1 MSRLSLRLGR
11 GKSSKSSNKLSSV
24 EDIPVIGSSNTTTKA
39 KEPALLDHSETSATS
54 IDLEVTPVKERKVLL
69 GSRSPPSAVP
79 PSPPIT
85 TDVFKKKARD
95 QSSRNKNSNHNPF
108 FLEDHEDDDYDD
120 NCGKKHWKEQR
131 DCSLTTIR
139 TSNKKQDLDLDR
151 WHNLLVSSEQQR
163 KQAATAQLQAYQ
175 DELQAVQQLV
185 EHSCQE
191 TVTAARWVTG
201 IAKAEEQLLRALEL
215 GESKDNGDDDHA
227 DDELLDDSF
236 ESSNNNNNNNN
247 NNHAKDEFF
256 GLPEKKK
263 EDESVDD
270 TNAAVIPMSS
280 STASNSGG
288 DEPDNNHDE
297 RPLLQSKSSSNVN
310 NSNDPPIASLTIP
323 SQTARS
329 YEPVTILFKQHNLLH
344 QSLLTMLDTRKT
356 AHKVQ
361 ELKKTMLEQVQV
373 LDQQAHLVFKD
384 MQSQELEVE
393 IAWSESYDMLFIIRT
408 SKEIPLLFAQPLLL
422 LFFHSYTQQTLTS
435 LLLKPCSKPTREI
448 HRIIPAATL
457 LTTATA
463 TTNNTIQQATCGWPN
478 WPTAPPSPAKRRA
491 PRAPSSKP
499 F

>member
-1 MSRLSLRLGR
+1 MRLGR
-11 GKSSKSSNKLSSV
+11 GKSSKSSNKSSV
-24 EDIPVIGSSNTTTKA
+24 EDIPVIGSSSSTKA

-54 IDLEVTPVKERKVLL
+54 IDLGASPIKERKVLL

-139 TSNKKQDLDLDR
+139 TSNKKQDLNLDR
-151 WHNLLVSSEQQR
+151 WHNLLVASEQQR
-163 KQAATAQLQAYQ
+163 KQTATAQLQAYQ

-236 ESSNNNNNNNN
+236 ESSNNNNNQS
-247 NNHAKDEFF
+247 KDESFE
-256 GLPEKKK
+256 LPEKKK
-263 EDESVDD
+263 EDDSVDD

-393 IAWSESYDMLFIIRT
+393 IAWSESYDILFIF
-408 SKEIPLLFAQPLLL
+408 E
-422 LFFHSYTQQTLTS
+422 
-435 LLLKPCSKPTREI
+435 
-448 HRIIPAATL
+448 
-457 LTTATA
+457 TT
-463 TTNNTIQQATCGWPN
+463 
-478 WPTAPPSPAKRRA
+478 
-491 PRAPSSKP
+491 
-499 F
+499 